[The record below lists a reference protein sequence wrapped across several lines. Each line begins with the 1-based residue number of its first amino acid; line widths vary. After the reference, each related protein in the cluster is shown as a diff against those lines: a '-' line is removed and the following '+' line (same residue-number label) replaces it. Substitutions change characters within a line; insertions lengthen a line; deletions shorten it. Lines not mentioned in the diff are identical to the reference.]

1 MTAKAQPGTGTAYRI
16 EVTPIPM
23 DAPVSTYI
31 RPEEDEY
38 EDTTFVLVTSSTL
51 TEPELAMKVHKLMNC
66 YISFSKEDWDAYE
79 QLKQN
84 LQAHQEA
91 SKAELWNA
99 KANRAYCNGWTHAL
113 IVVLAG
119 YLVLSVLGLA

>member
-1 MTAKAQPGTGTAYRI
+1 MTAKGQPGTGTAYRI

-51 TEPELAMKVHKLMNC
+51 TEPELAIKVHKLMNC

-91 SKAELWNA
+91 SCAEVWNA
-99 KANRAYCNGWTHAL
+99 KARRAYWNGWTNAL
-113 IVVLAG
+113 IVASAG
-119 YLVLSVLGLA
+119 YFILSVLGLA